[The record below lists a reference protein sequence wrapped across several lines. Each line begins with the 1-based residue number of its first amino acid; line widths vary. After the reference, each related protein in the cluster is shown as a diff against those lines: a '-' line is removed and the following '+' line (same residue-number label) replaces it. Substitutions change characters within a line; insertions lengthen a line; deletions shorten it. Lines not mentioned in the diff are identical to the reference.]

1 MKAAVMR
8 GVGELLKVMDV
19 SVDGPFDDEVR
30 VRLAAAGLCH
40 SDLRFLEGSYPH
52 PLPTILGHESAGI
65 VEAVGK
71 DVTYVRPGD
80 HVITHISVSCGMC
93 SQCAA
98 GRIHLCDSRDA
109 TGRPDASKARLSIGG
124 EPVHQFLSLSSF
136 AEEVL
141 VHESALVRIPDSVPL
156 ETAALLGCGVATGLG
171 AVFNSAAV
179 RPGESV
185 AILGCGGV
193 GLAAVQ
199 AAHIAG
205 ARPVIAI
212 DTVEAKLRVAERLG
226 ADQTVDATSIDPL
239 SAVLDLT
246 SGEGVDHAIEAIGT
260 TATAEEAFAMTRKG
274 GTATIVGLIPGGED
288 LRIPADLLF
297 HERGI
302 QGSVLGS
309 NRPRIDIPRYIQM
322 YDDGALDLDVLVT
335 RRLSLTE
342 INDGFADMRA
352 GRAIRGLVVFD

>member
-8 GVGELLKVMDV
+8 AVGEPLTVVDV
-19 SVDGPFDDEVR
+19 SVDAPRASEVR

-40 SDLRFLEGSYPH
+40 SDLRFLEGAYPH

-80 HVITHISVSCGMC
+80 HVITHISVSCGLC
-93 SQCAA
+93 SHCVG
-98 GRIHLCDSRDA
+98 GRIHLCDSRDT
-109 TGRPDASKARLSIGG
+109 TGRPDASKARLSIGD
-124 EPVHQFLSLSSF
+124 ERVHQFLSLSSF

-141 VHESALVRIPDSVPL
+141 VHESALVRIPGSVPL
-156 ETAALLGCGVATGLG
+156 DAAALLGCGVATGLG
-171 AVFNSAAV
+171 AVFNSAGV
-179 RPGESV
+179 RPDESV

-199 AAHIAG
+199 GARIAG
-205 ARPVIAI
+205 ARQVIAI
-212 DTVEAKLRVAERLG
+212 DTVEAKLGVAARLG
-226 ADQTVDATSIDPL
+226 ADQTVDATSVDPL

-246 SGEGVDHAIEAIGT
+246 SGAGVDHAIEAIGT
-260 TATAEEAFAMTRKG
+260 TATAEKAFAMIRRG
-274 GTATIVGLIPGGED
+274 GTATIVGLIPGGEK

-297 HERGI
+297 HERRI

-309 NRPRIDIPRYIQM
+309 NRPRIDVPRYIQM
-322 YDDGALDLDVLVT
+322 YEEGALDLDVLVT
-335 RRLSLTE
+335 RRLTLTD
-342 INDGFADMRA
+342 INDAFADMRA